1 MQKMLT
7 KFIIWQSIEPP
18 KNTSSKILTGVFW
31 FFSIFLIAMF
41 SVFIYGLE
49 INIVIRVLLIVYLA
63 LNILFTGSAWEI
75 AGYEKKDFSTRRW
88 FVFGKYA
95 VPFYLWYAVY
105 YLKNTEKFKLKDSK

>member
-1 MQKMLT
+1 MQKKLT

-18 KNTSSKILTGVFW
+18 KNTFSKILTGIFW
-31 FFSIFLIAMF
+31 LFTIFLISMC

-49 INIVIRVLLIVYLA
+49 INVVIRVLLIAYLV

-75 AGYEKKDFSTRRW
+75 AGYEKKDFSVRRW

-95 VPFYLWYAVY
+95 FPFYLWYAVY
-105 YLKNTEKFKLKDSK
+105 YLKNPEKFGLKDSK